1 MIPKI
6 IIIKDDDKILSIKT
20 NITDKFE
27 VIVVDNFHNSAM
39 EKLDNE
45 CEINDK
51 YYIDVDVTEKYHI
64 AEWVI
69 AIEEHFY

>member
-45 CEINDK
+45 CENNDK

-64 AEWVI
+64 AE
-69 AIEEHFY
+69 

>member
-64 AEWVI
+64 AE
-69 AIEEHFY
+69 